1 MGAAFLALNPF
12 LIVNKL
18 TASTMK
24 PMDHEMHHADP
35 RVNFALFFTWWVV
48 VCGWAVTSGQ
58 SCMGGHTQTVTP
70 QGWLRWSVGL
80 DRCRAGRW

>member
-1 MGAAFLALNPF
+1 
-12 LIVNKL
+12 
-18 TASTMK
+18 
-24 PMDHEMHHADP
+24 
-35 RVNFALFFTWWVV
+35 VNFALFFTWWVV